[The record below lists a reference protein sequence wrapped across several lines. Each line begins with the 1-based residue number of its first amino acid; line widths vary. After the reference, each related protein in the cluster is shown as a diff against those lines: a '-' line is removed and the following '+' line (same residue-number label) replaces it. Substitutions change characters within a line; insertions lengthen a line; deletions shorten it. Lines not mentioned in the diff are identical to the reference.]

1 MVALRPA
8 DSFEAARWAGEA
20 AAGRDS
26 PVVGRLGNPV
36 AAAVLD
42 SLAEP
47 VGRGRDRYKA

>member
-1 MVALRPA
+1 MVALGPA
-8 DSFEAARWAGEA
+8 DSFEV

-36 AAAVLD
+36 AAAVPD

-47 VGRGRDRYKA
+47 VGRGKDRYKA